1 MKIRLIIFSLLLLS
15 LFACDN
21 ESTSPGND
29 LQSPTNFSLEQL
41 EWNSI
46 SLSWQDNSSD
56 ESHYRI
62 DRKIGD
68 SEWEEKYV
76 ILDENVTAFT
86 DANLTTIANYRY
98 RIYAFNADEISDFT
112 EGFYSFSY
120 DEVGVI
126 NLINSE
132 ELILYPLESKVL
144 QYALKTSNGQLV
156 THDCE
161 IWFKIIS
168 APEGTNINNTLYNSS
183 DSIYVESME
192 GVVSITLN
200 AGSEEGEVILKAYSF
215 NSNNE
220 ETSLQTIATVDLQLP
235 EVSEINFLN
244 SGNIFLHPLE
254 SSEISVQLVDEYGSI
269 VLEEYD
275 VMFQFIGM
283 PDGTNLNNVLFES
296 ADVLTVGST
305 DGAVSVTLNAGEV
318 VGNVELKVFTHNS
331 LGEEISVTKSNILI
345 QPYQPD
351 SILFSYDGISEG
363 ENIGGG
369 LWRIDISALIIDI
382 YGNPCANGTI
392 VNFSLIDSPGFAV
405 IETEMTTINP
415 WGQHPGVAKTFLSYD
430 GAHSNEE
437 IAVQIEVED
446 VITDETIILPLQF
459 PVIDMIAV
467 PNHFEW
473 TVDENPEY
481 KDIEI
486 RCVVLDGQS
495 NRING
500 QLLYFE
506 TTAGWPQEPDPADT
520 GDPYTGITGPGLPPF
535 EDENGMLFKYVR
547 LYKEEFPAPAPAP
560 FPVNVQIN
568 VSILGTDV
576 ETTETITITRYLY

>member
-1 MKIRLIIFSLLLLS
+1 MKIRLIIFSLILLS